1 MLGGEVTVALE
12 VNLAGIAPIFRGR
25 LQPIGQI
32 GSLVRIPQGLTDL
45 LGSVTL
51 VGIRELAGATSPA
64 DAVHVGERWLQ
75 VQLVGELD
83 RTTLRFR
90 RGIAAYP
97 GLDDAVHFATS
108 DDLRAVFQPEGPDH
122 LRLGRVAA
130 AEDIPACLDAGRL
143 VLRHSAVV
151 GSTGSGKTSA
161 VATLLQGFAHGGW
174 PAANIVIV
182 DPHGEYQKALAAVAN
197 VQTVLSGG
205 ASGLRVP
212 YWALPAP
219 DILRAFTGSAG
230 TGTAAVRFAE
240 LVAAARTEFAAE
252 ASWLTLDPAAITADT
267 PIPFDLRP
275 IWHQMDTENN
285 ETRLVKADAT
295 TMTRIEPGSADD
307 LRPAV
312 FQPYN
317 AGGAAPFKGPYH
329 GAYGSVPE
337 LLRLGLADPRLRFLQ
352 EPAADPTV
360 GDPLPDVLA
369 GWLGGAQPIS
379 VLDFSGVPAMAT
391 EVATGLV
398 LNLLL
403 QAVVHSAPAG
413 PGVGRT
419 RPILV
424 VLEEAHRY
432 LNAGATS
439 LAQQACNR
447 IAREGRKYGIGLML
461 VTQRPSELPDTAL
474 AQCGTLIALRLTNAS
489 DQATVRA
496 ALPDS
501 VAGLSAALASLRT
514 GEAIVS
520 GEAMA
525 LPVRVLV
532 DCPDPMPEAEDPSLA
547 PWRQV
552 ASAPQLDNPVASWR
566 STYSG

>member
-1 MLGGEVTVALE
+1 MTVALDSD
-12 VNLAGIAPIFRGR
+12 LAGIAPVFHGR

-32 GSLVRIPQGLTDL
+32 GSLVRIPQGLVDL

-51 VGIRELAGATSPA
+51 VGISELVGAKPPT
-64 DAVHVGERWLQ
+64 DAVHGGERWLQ

-83 RTTLRFR
+83 RTTHRFR
-90 RGIAAYP
+90 RGVATYP
-97 GLDDAVHFATS
+97 GLDDAVHFATP
-108 DDLRAVFQPEGPDH
+108 DDLRLVFPPEGRDH

-130 AEDIPACLDAGRL
+130 AEEIPACLDAGRL

-161 VATLLQGFAHGGW
+161 VATLLQRFAHGGW

-182 DPHGEYQKALAAVAN
+182 DPHGEYEKALTGVAN
-197 VQTVLSGG
+197 VQSVLSVGP
-205 ASGLRVP
+205 SSLRIP
-212 YWALPAP
+212 YWALSAP
-219 DILRAFTGSAG
+219 DILRAFTGVAGAG
-230 TGTAAVRFAE
+230 TASSRFSE
-240 LVAAARTEFAAE
+240 LVTEARTAFAAQ
-252 ASWLTLDPAAITADT
+252 APWLTLDPAAITADT
-267 PIPFDLRP
+267 PIPFDLRSV
-275 IWHQMDTENN
+275 WHIMDSENN
-285 ETRLVKADAT
+285 ETRNLKADAQSRLVT
-295 TMTRIEPGSADD
+295 SPGSADE
-307 LRPAV
+307 LRPAT

-317 AGGAAPFKGPYH
+317 PGGAAPFKGPYH
-329 GAYGSVPE
+329 GTYGSMPE

-352 EPAADPTV
+352 EPAADPSV
-360 GDPLPDVLA
+360 GDPLPAMIA
-369 GWLGGAQPIS
+369 GWLGGQQPIS
-379 VLDFSGVPAMAT
+379 VLDFNGVPTQAT
-391 EVATGLV
+391 EVATGVV

-403 QAVVHSAPAG
+403 QVAVHSPAG
-413 PGVGRT
+413 GEGVGRP

-439 LAQQACNR
+439 LAKQSCNR

-496 ALPDS
+496 ALPDT
-501 VAGLSAALASLRT
+501 VAGLSAVLASLRT
-514 GEAIVS
+514 GEAVVS

-525 LPVRVLV
+525 LPARVLV
-532 DCPDPMPEAEDPSLA
+532 DCPDPMPAAEDPSLA
-547 PWRQV
+547 PWREL
-552 ASAPQLDNPVASWR
+552 ASAPNLEDPVATWR
-566 STYSG
+566 STYSA